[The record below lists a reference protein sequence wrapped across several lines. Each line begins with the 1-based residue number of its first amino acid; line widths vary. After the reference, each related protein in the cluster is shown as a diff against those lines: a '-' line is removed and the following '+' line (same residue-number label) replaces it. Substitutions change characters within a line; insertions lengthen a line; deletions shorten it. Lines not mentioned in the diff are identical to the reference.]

1 VLLDRNAAGRTIYF
15 LDPASAAGFVA
26 RWCTAKK
33 PLRALSGFGMTI
45 GAATK
50 AAVEQNRQATAAA
63 TMSGS
68 ASIVDRTPSSAR
80 HNVGLSPPRA
90 RNAGAKV
97 DDRARG
103 PQHVRNRPP

>member
-1 VLLDRNAAGRTIYF
+1 
-15 LDPASAAGFVA
+15 
-26 RWCTAKK
+26 
-33 PLRALSGFGMTI
+33 
-45 GAATK
+45 
-50 AAVEQNRQATAAA
+50 
-63 TMSGS
+63 MSGS

>member
-1 VLLDRNAAGRTIYF
+1 VLLDRNADGRTIYF

-68 ASIVDRTPSSAR
+68 ASIVDRTPSSAGTTSAF
-80 HNVGLSPPRA
+80 HPVAPAMRA
-90 RNAGAKV
+90 RKSMTA
-97 DDRARG
+97 
-103 PQHVRNRPP
+103 PEVRSM

>member
-1 VLLDRNAAGRTIYF
+1 MLLDRNADGRTIYF

-50 AAVEQNRQATAAA
+50 AAVEQNRQATADCRDD
-63 TMSGS
+63 
-68 ASIVDRTPSSAR
+68 VQECFDRRSNAVVGPAQRRPFTPSR
-80 HNVGLSPPRA
+80 
-90 RNAGAKV
+90 
-97 DDRARG
+97 
-103 PQHVRNRPP
+103 PQCGRESR